1 MLELK
6 HIHAVA
12 LRDEAKLL
20 GLVLRQAQEVDLD
33 LLAEQL
39 PLVQAAVDAGDV
51 AVAGMTPSAAE
62 PPAPAKK
69 GKG

>member
-1 MLELK
+1 MLELT

-12 LRDEAKLL
+12 LRDEARLL
-20 GLVLRQAQEVDLD
+20 GFVLRAHQQIDLD

>member
-1 MLELK
+1 MLELT

-51 AVAGMTPSAAE
+51 QVVGLPASE
-62 PPAPAKK
+62 PAPAPKK
-69 GKG
+69 AKG